1 MSAQE
6 IAAAQDDARRQAVAV
21 PLSCDVHGGRGAGY
35 NPRVILGKVRRR
47 GLLESEGWAD
57 APRPDS
63 AAEVSRRAEPEKQ
76 ERVTRAL
83 GRFGLARMA
92 FHLDDGGAQVL
103 VNSVPHVPGL
113 SYPEGRWIGT
123 GAVSA

>member
-76 ERVTRAL
+76 ERGHRIALSRDLIGSTPAAL
-83 GRFGLARMA
+83 GPPI
-92 FHLDDGGAQVL
+92 QQ
-103 VNSVPHVPGL
+103 SV
-113 SYPEGRWIGT
+113 R
-123 GAVSA
+123 